1 MWPRDERIALEQ
13 MLENAE
19 RAVSV
24 AQARRREDLDSDW
37 VLRLGLTKAIE
48 IVGEA
53 ANRVAAGT
61 QARFPDIPWREAIA
75 TRHRLT
81 HGYDSVDPDQLWDTL
96 TRDFPA
102 LIVALRRVLSEL
114 AG

>member
-1 MWPRDERIALEQ
+1 

-19 RAVSV
+19 RALSV
-24 AQARRREDLDSDW
+24 AQARRREELDDDW
-37 VLRLGLTKAIE
+37 ILRLGLTKAVE

-53 ANRVAAGT
+53 ANRVSAAT
-61 QARFPDIPWREAIA
+61 QARFSEIPWREAIA

-96 TRDFPA
+96 TRDFPS
-102 LIVALRRVLSEL
+102 LIAALRHPLSDL
-114 AG
+114 AD